1 MTRTM
6 IATVLTAMLGAS
18 LAVAQTTG
26 TTTGTAPATGKPT
39 TTQAV
44 PSSGTSSTTPGS
56 TSPARSSTTAGATG
70 TAAPN
75 HYTTEAAAKAACGS
89 DTVVWANTGHSH
101 VYHTTGDKYY
111 GHTHH
116 GAYMCMKD
124 AVAAGYHP
132 PHSTAKPSTAST
144 HS

>member
-1 MTRTM
+1 MTRTT
-6 IATVLTAMLGAS
+6 IATVLATILGAG
-18 LAVAQTTG
+18 LAVGQTTG
-26 TTTGTAPATGKPT
+26 TTPATGKPA
-39 TTQAV
+39 TTQAT
-44 PSSGTSSTTPGS
+44 PSTGTSSTTAGS
-56 TSPARSSTTAGATG
+56 TTAARSSTTAGATG

-75 HYTTEAAAKAACGS
+75 QYTTEAAAKTACGS

-124 AVAAGYHP
+124 ATAAGYHP
-132 PHSTAKPSTAST
+132 PRSSGKPTTSST